1 MGTDKETLY
10 KQSMEHARD
19 MRAKLTRRQLL
30 QISAAM
36 AAAAG
41 VGVAPKWA
49 RSSETNGPGWYT
61 DDSLEGDVVA
71 YTFAGQRWGLPLE
84 AVVGTFK
91 ERFPNVNVKIIAE
104 PVGEAY
110 TKMQVYAASKSDS
123 YNCAINDHNVMSS
136 IGTIGTP
143 LNLDEWLAEDQGWL
157 DDYHADVPANVTV
170 GYNFPQTPEGHH
182 ASIAFDS
189 NTKLMYYRQDKF
201 DEAGITK
208 VPTTW
213 EETIEVCKALH
224 DPDNDIYGFVTTG
237 RRGLF
242 AGLELYQ
249 MIRSY
254 GGVWFDENWEP
265 QFNTEIGHKAFT
277 MLLKLME
284 YRHPITMNATDE
296 EANSVLAKGS
306 AVFAP
311 MEWGTSVLQDPAFTD
326 HHAHFRSDVVPGGE
340 TPESK
345 QEPLMGGFG
354 FYVNSFGDDQRAA
367 FEWVK
372 HMSSGDYVD
381 TRIGEDFVNAAGQ
394 PARTSLLN
402 KYAEKQPYFD
412 ALARSIPICTP
423 GFVWVPPTFT
433 LADTLGNDVAAVI
446 AGEKGMEEALVDI
459 DEAQRQIMAD
469 NGYYD

>member
-1 MGTDKETLY
+1 MGTDRETLY
-10 KQSMEHARD
+10 KQSMQHARD
-19 MRAKLTRRQLL
+19 MRAKITRRQML

-49 RSSETNGPGWYT
+49 RSSDTNGPGWYT

-170 GYNFPQTPEGHH
+170 GYNFPQNPDGHH

-201 DEAGITK
+201 DEAGITS

-249 MIRSY
+249 MIRFLRWRLVRREL
-254 GGVWFDENWEP
+254 GAAVQHGDRPQGV
-265 QFNTEIGHKAFT
+265 
-277 MLLKLME
+277 
-284 YRHPITMNATDE
+284 
-296 EANSVLAKGS
+296 
-306 AVFAP
+306 
-311 MEWGTSVLQDPAFTD
+311 
-326 HHAHFRSDVVPGGE
+326 HHAAQADGVSPSDHDERDGRGGE
-340 TPESK
+340 LGARQGLRRVRADGVGHLGAAGSK
-345 QEPLMGGFG
+345 LHGSPRALPLGC
-354 FYVNSFGDDQRAA
+354 RARRRDTGEQA
-367 FEWVK
+367 GTADGRLRLLCQQLRPTTNGPR
-372 HMSSGDYVD
+372 SSGSS
-381 TRIGEDFVNAAGQ
+381 T
-394 PARTSLLN
+394 
-402 KYAEKQPYFD
+402 
-412 ALARSIPICTP
+412 
-423 GFVWVPPTFT
+423 
-433 LADTLGNDVAAVI
+433 
-446 AGEKGMEEALVDI
+446 
-459 DEAQRQIMAD
+459 
-469 NGYYD
+469 